1 MSLGIWEKIENI
13 RSQPEHIRMRYVW
26 GSLAISMLF
35 ILSIWLLSLHES
47 FTIISEDT
55 PEALEQGKEVL
66 SGENEP
72 SLNDLMQKNESLRVE
87 PGSDADTTGE
97 DFFQGQL
104 EQKTNK

>member
-26 GSLAISMLF
+26 GSLALSMLF

-55 PEALEQGKEVL
+55 PAALEQGKEAL

-87 PGSDADTTGE
+87 EGNETDTTGE